1 MIVIFLIRYRSV
13 CLHVYLY
20 SLSTILAAIHCL
32 NTCLLRVLY
41 TKYSSVHVAPVLVI
55 CLHVIFDATSIINV
69 QQGGGGLVM
78 KLVYVY
84 TVNATLGRV
93 VIHV

>member
-1 MIVIFLIRYRSV
+1 MFACLLVLSEHDIGSV
-13 CLHVYLY
+13 
-20 SLSTILAAIHCL
+20 HCL

-41 TKYSSVHVAPVLVI
+41 TKYYSVHVAPVLVI
-55 CLHVIFDATSIINV
+55 CLHVIVDATSIINI

-84 TVNATLGRV
+84 TVNATLERM